1 MTDPDQQYP
10 PLGCRQL
17 FRDMCSLRAECGMSH
32 PVLRN
37 PAVDTSCQ
45 YKLPPAHSGLGK
57 VQMGHSVV
65 NNEEVVTQRKD
76 DIVRDLT

>member
-1 MTDPDQQYP
+1 
-10 PLGCRQL
+10 
-17 FRDMCSLRAECGMSH
+17 MSH

-45 YKLPPAHSGLGK
+45 CKLPPAHSGLGK

-65 NNEEVVTQRKD
+65 NNEEVVTQLED